1 MTPEQLQQFN
11 EMKRIL
17 QNVVAVEDVQFI
29 ENVKR
34 RTGKGLTED
43 GTTSAS
49 TITQSVRNSADT
61 GSVDVCAE
69 PDTKLKVI
77 TPTGTVYFL
86 PAFTS

>member
-49 TITQSVRNSADT
+49 TITQSVRNSTDT
-61 GSVDVCAE
+61 GSADVCAE
-69 PDTKLKVI
+69 PDTKLKII
-77 TPTGTVYFL
+77 TATGTVYFL